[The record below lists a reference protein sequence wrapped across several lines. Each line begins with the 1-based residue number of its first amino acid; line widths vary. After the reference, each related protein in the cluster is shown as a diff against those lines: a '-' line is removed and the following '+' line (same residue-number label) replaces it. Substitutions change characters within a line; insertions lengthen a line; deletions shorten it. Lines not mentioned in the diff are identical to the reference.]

1 MPNIVALILAGGRV
15 DELSVLTSERPKSAV
30 PFAGHY
36 RVIDFA
42 LSNLMHSR
50 IGRVGILSQYHSA
63 SLITHIGT
71 GQPWDMVGRHRRVTL
86 LPPSSGHKDWDW
98 YRGTADAVAQNREF
112 IMNNEPDLVLILSGD
127 HIYHMDYQPLV
138 NFHLEQQADVTIGFV
153 KVPLSEAHRFGLG
166 RIEKSRGFPGGRLL
180 EYREKPDQPISPWA
194 SLTIYLFRPQVLFE
208 ILHGSTPGKPLWE
221 FGRDILPWLPDSYRV
236 FGYTFSGYW
245 GYTRTLDEY
254 WRTHMDL
261 LTPGSKLRLR
271 DWQIRTN
278 LDHERIAERQPVRI
292 MPGASVE
299 QVLLTPGCEIH
310 GRVHRSVL
318 FPGVVVE
325 KGAEVEDSI
334 LFYDTVVE
342 AGVRL
347 RKVISDKRVTFGE
360 GSRVGWGEPLVPNRL
375 NPGLLSSGLTIVG
388 HNAYIPAGTRIGA
401 NCILYPHLD
410 KQTFPGGY
418 LPSGEVLQ

>member
-30 PFAGHY
+30 PFAGLY

-63 SLITHIGT
+63 SLITHIGD
-71 GQPWDMVGRHRRVTL
+71 GQSWDMVGRHRRVTL
-86 LPPSSGHKDWDW
+86 LPPSSGQKNWDW
-98 YRGTADAVAQNREF
+98 YRGNADAVAQNMEF
-112 IMNNEPDLVLILSGD
+112 IMDNEPDLVLILSGD
-127 HIYHMDYQPLV
+127 HIYHMDYQEMIR
-138 NFHLEQQADVTIGFV
+138 FHLEQQAEVTVGFV
-153 KVPLSEAHRFGLG
+153 RVPLQEAHRFGLG
-166 RIEKSRGFPGGRLL
+166 RLETKKGRPGGRLL
-180 EYREKPDQPISPWA
+180 EYREKPEQPVSPWA

-208 ILHGSTPGKPLWE
+208 ILRQSTAERPLYE
-221 FGRDILPWLPDSYRV
+221 FGRDILPGLTDSYRM

-261 LTPGSKLRLR
+261 LTPGSRLRLG
-271 DWQIRTN
+271 DWRIRTN

-292 MPGASVE
+292 LPGAGLD
-299 QVLLTPGCEIH
+299 QALLTPGCEVY
-310 GRVHRSVL
+310 GRVRRSVL
-318 FPGVVVE
+318 FPGVIIE

-334 LFYDTVVE
+334 LFFDTVVE
-342 AGVRL
+342 AGARL

-360 GSRVGWGEPLVPNRL
+360 GCRVGWDEPLTPNRL
-375 NPGLLSSGLTIVG
+375 DPGLLSSGITVVG
-388 HNAYIPAGTRIGA
+388 HNTYVPAGARVGA
-401 NCILYPHLD
+401 NCILHPHLD
-410 KQTFPGGY
+410 RQAFPGSH
-418 LPSGEVLQ
+418 LPSGEVLS